1 LISQPIFVSKT
12 KNGGKSPKLG
22 VFPRLQSFRQA
33 AMAVLIDLKLP
44 YKVFVG
50 L

>member
-12 KNGGKSPKLG
+12 KNGGNIAKIG
-22 VFPRLQSFRQA
+22 RFPRLQSFRQA
-33 AMAVLIDLKLP
+33 AMAVMIDLKLP
-44 YKVFVG
+44 YKVFVR